1 MDFFPLFL
9 DLKGQSVLLVGGMDS
24 ARGKLEL
31 LHKAG
36 AKILWLSPK
45 LSPELE
51 PLALLPG
58 VTHSLD
64 PFEPDHL
71 LGMKLV
77 LVCAD
82 DLELAARISRLAQDR
97 GLPVN
102 VVDRPQWCSFIMPS
116 IIDRSPLVMA
126 VSSSGNCP
134 RLSRLV
140 RAKLETLFPQS
151 YSRLALMMGA
161 FRESSK
167 DQFLDPEARR
177 RFWDRIFASPIIE
190 MFLSGQEQMAQ
201 KALEQELVTQQS
213 APPRYG
219 QVALVGAG
227 PGDPDLLTLR
237 ALRLI
242 QTADVVVYDRLVSP
256 VVLEYARREAQRI
269 YVGKKSS
276 EHTVPQDQ
284 INQTL
289 INLAKEGKQV
299 VRLKGGDPFIF
310 GRGGEE
316 IELLVEAG
324 IDFLVVPGVTAASGC
339 GTYAG
344 IPLTHRDFA
353 QSVCFITGHLREDG
367 TLEMQWQHLVQKNQT
382 LVFYMGLASLP
393 QISDQLIAHGMDP
406 KTPVALI
413 ERGTTYNQRVYTST
427 LDRSP
432 ELAQKEAITPP
443 TLIIIGAVV
452 GLREKL
458 KWFDPAQFDEPA
470 RPPFLQP

>member
-167 DQFLDPEARR
+167 DQFLAAMIALMRCSTSLRR
-177 RFWDRIFASPIIE
+177 
-190 MFLSGQEQMAQ
+190 
-201 KALEQELVTQQS
+201 
-213 APPRYG
+213 
-219 QVALVGAG
+219 
-227 PGDPDLLTLR
+227 
-237 ALRLI
+237 
-242 QTADVVVYDRLVSP
+242 VSM
-256 VVLEYARREAQRI
+256 
-269 YVGKKSS
+269 S
-276 EHTVPQDQ
+276 
-284 INQTL
+284 
-289 INLAKEGKQV
+289 
-299 VRLKGGDPFIF
+299 
-310 GRGGEE
+310 
-316 IELLVEAG
+316 
-324 IDFLVVPGVTAASGC
+324 
-339 GTYAG
+339 
-344 IPLTHRDFA
+344 
-353 QSVCFITGHLREDG
+353 
-367 TLEMQWQHLVQKNQT
+367 
-382 LVFYMGLASLP
+382 
-393 QISDQLIAHGMDP
+393 
-406 KTPVALI
+406 
-413 ERGTTYNQRVYTST
+413 
-427 LDRSP
+427 
-432 ELAQKEAITPP
+432 
-443 TLIIIGAVV
+443 
-452 GLREKL
+452 
-458 KWFDPAQFDEPA
+458 
-470 RPPFLQP
+470 